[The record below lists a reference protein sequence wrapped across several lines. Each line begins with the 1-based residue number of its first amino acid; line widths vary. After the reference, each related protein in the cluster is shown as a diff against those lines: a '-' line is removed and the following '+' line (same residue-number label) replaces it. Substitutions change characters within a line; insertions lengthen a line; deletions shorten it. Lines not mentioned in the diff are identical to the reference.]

1 MKTCLPL
8 VVLLSFTYIQNGL
21 AHAVGDDMAAAANKF
36 LAALGSEEKSKAAF
50 EFKDQERLNWHYIPK
65 DRKGLAFR
73 DMNSEQQRLAHAL
86 IRSAMS
92 QHGYSKATN
101 IISLEL
107 VLQELEGA
115 GRRFTRDP
123 ALYYISIFGKP
134 ANKGAWAW
142 RLEGHHLAVNMTVI
156 DGKMVT
162 STPSFFGANPA
173 EVRQGPRKGL
183 RILADEE
190 DLAREF
196 VKSLPPDLRKI
207 AVFSETAPKEI
218 ITEAKPKV
226 GPLEQTGIE
235 ASKLT
240 KEQKDALLKVIKV
253 YVERYRPELAKDDLA
268 KIEKSGLDKVQFA
281 WAGGL
286 ERGEGHYYRIQGP
299 TFLMEYD
306 NTQNNNN
313 HIHSVWR
320 DFESDFGED
329 LLRKHYKEY
338 AHP

>member
-1 MKTCLPL
+1 MKSFFGLL
-8 VVLLSFTYIQNGL
+8 ALLSFIYNL
-21 AHAVGDDMAAAANKF
+21 SAHDVAQDMARAADKF
-36 LAALGSEEKSKAAF
+36 LGALDKEQKSKAVF
-50 EFKDQERLNWHYIPK
+50 PFKDQERKNWHFIPRE
-65 DRKGLAFR
+65 RKGLPFKE
-73 DMNSEQQRLAHAL
+73 MNSDQQRLAHAL

-92 QHGYSKATN
+92 THGYAKATN

-107 VLQELEGA
+107 VLQEIEGG

-123 ALYYISIFGKP
+123 ALYFITIFGRP
-134 ANKGAWAW
+134 EAKGTWGW

-156 DGKMVT
+156 EGKLVT
-162 STPSFFGANPA
+162 GTPTFFGANPA

-183 RILADEE
+183 RVLADEE
-190 DLAREF
+190 DLARELI
-196 VKSLPPDLRKI
+196 KSLSPENRKAAI
-207 AVFSETAPKEI
+207 FADVALKEI
-218 ITEAKPKV
+218 VTEAKPKI
-226 GPLEQTGIE
+226 GPLEKAGVE
-235 ASKLT
+235 AAQLT
-240 KEQKDALLKVIKV
+240 SEQRNQLLKIIKV

-268 KIEKSGLDKVQFA
+268 KIEKAGTDKIEFA
-281 WAGGL
+281 WAGGV

-299 TFLMEYD
+299 TFLLEYD

-313 HIHSVWR
+313 HIHAVWR

>member
-1 MKTCLPL
+1 
-8 VVLLSFTYIQNGL
+8 
-21 AHAVGDDMAAAANKF
+21 
-36 LAALGSEEKSKAAF
+36 
-50 EFKDQERLNWHYIPK
+50 
-65 DRKGLAFR
+65 
-73 DMNSEQQRLAHAL
+73 
-86 IRSAMS
+86 
-92 QHGYSKATN
+92 
-101 IISLEL
+101 
-107 VLQELEGA
+107 
-115 GRRFTRDP
+115 
-123 ALYYISIFGKP
+123 
-134 ANKGAWAW
+134 
-142 RLEGHHLAVNMTVI
+142 VI
-156 DGKMVT
+156 DGKLVT
-162 STPSFFGANPA
+162 STPSFYGANPA

-190 DLAREF
+190 DIARQF
-196 VKSLPPDLRKI
+196 VKSLPPDLRKAAI
-207 AVFSETAPKEI
+207 FSETAPKEI
-218 ITEAKPKV
+218 ITEAKVKIE
-226 GPLEQTGIE
+226 PLEKTGIE
-235 ASKLT
+235 AGKLNR
-240 KEQKDALLKVIKV
+240 EQKDALLKVIKV

-268 KIEKSGLDKVQFA
+268 KIEKAGLDKIQFA

>member
-1 MKTCLPL
+1 MKTRFWLL
-8 VVLLSFTYIQNGL
+8 ALLSFTYIAAVH
-21 AHAVGDDMAAAANKF
+21 AHDVGQDMARAASKF
-36 LAALGSEEKSKAAF
+36 LSALSAEEKAKASF
-50 EFKDQERLNWHYIPK
+50 PFKDQERLNWHFVPK
-65 DRKGLAFR
+65 ERKGFPFKE
-73 DMNSEQQRLAHAL
+73 MNSDQQRLAHAL

-92 QHGYSKATN
+92 PHGYAKATN
-101 IISLEL
+101 IMNLEL

-123 ALYYISIFGKP
+123 ALYFISIFGQP
-134 ANKGAWAW
+134 EPKGTWGW

-156 DGKMVT
+156 EGKLVT
-162 STPSFFGANPA
+162 GTPTFFGANPA

-183 RILADEE
+183 RVLAEEE
-190 DLAREF
+190 DLARQLLKALSPEN
-196 VKSLPPDLRKI
+196 RKAAI
-207 AVFSETAPKEI
+207 FSDTALKEI
-218 ITEAKPKV
+218 VTEAKRKV
-226 GPLEQTGIE
+226 EPLEKTGIE
-235 ASKLT
+235 AGKLT
-240 KEQKDALLKVIKV
+240 KDQQAALLKVIKL

-268 KIEKSGLDKVQFA
+268 KIEKAGLEKVQFA
-281 WAGGL
+281 WAGGI
-286 ERGEGHYYRIQGP
+286 EKGEGHYYRIQGP

-313 HIHSVWR
+313 HIHAVWR